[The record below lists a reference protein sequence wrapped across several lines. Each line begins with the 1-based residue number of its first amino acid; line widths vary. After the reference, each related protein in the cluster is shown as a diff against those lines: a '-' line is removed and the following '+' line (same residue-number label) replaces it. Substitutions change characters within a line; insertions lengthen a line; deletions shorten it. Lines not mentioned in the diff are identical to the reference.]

1 MTFFFEKLPCNF
13 GYTHTIVYKNT
24 VQYMQEEI
32 KIETAVCDKSTT
44 SIYANPDF
52 YENN

>member
-1 MTFFFEKLPCNF
+1 
-13 GYTHTIVYKNT
+13 
-24 VQYMQEEI
+24 MQEEI
-32 KIETAVCDKSTT
+32 KIGTAVCNKSST